1 MLPTLLKIIIIILG
15 LLNAGYMTFDGTR
28 ALIKGDYIR
37 PASGEYA
44 GQLGPWSKL
53 VEKIG
58 IDPMSATMKSIF
70 ILFGIT
76 GLVITIAFALD
87 KSWAW
92 KAMLIFNICSL
103 WNLFMGTFSSILQII
118 LLVILRLLR

>member
-1 MLPTLLKIIIIILG
+1 MLPTILKIIIIVLG
-15 LLNAGYMTFDGTR
+15 LLNAGYMTLDGTR

-58 IDPMSATMKSIF
+58 IDPMSTTMKTIF
-70 ILFGIT
+70 VLFGLT
-76 GLVITIAFALD
+76 GLIITIAFALG
-87 KSWAW
+87 KPWAW
-92 KAMLIFNICSL
+92 KAMLIFNICTL
-103 WNLFMGTFSSILQII
+103 WNLFMGTFSSILQLI
-118 LLVILRLLR
+118 LLVVLRILR